1 MCLGGMPRPRIDAL
15 TAGRRLPV
23 PRDLLPALLQ
33 WLRAIA
39 VVAPWRQ
46 ECAIAGPQSLETNRA
61 LPAKG
66 RWDGAAG
73 AERWAAPRWPSGL

>member
-1 MCLGGMPRPRIDAL
+1 MCLGGMPRLRIDAL

-33 WLRAIA
+33 WSRAIA

-46 ECAIAGPQSLETNRA
+46 ECAIAAPQSLETNRA
-61 LPAKG
+61 LPPK
-66 RWDGAAG
+66 DGAAG
-73 AERWAAPRWPSGL
+73 AERWAAPRGPSGL